1 MKIKIVVVVSLL
13 LAVAVGFGCVASADM
28 DFHPFFLW
36 NTAYSHLMRADGK
49 DTSETLT
56 FTQASNPTQRWQA
69 SYTGAKDMSQSIIL
83 PSYEDFLSFPA
94 GAKVTIR
101 YRVLSNR
108 DFIGLDSSSAE
119 IQFVSREG
127 AGSLFSIRQKLDFV
141 SSSPTDG
148 SKLHRD
154 FELVIE
160 NTSTLTLYFNHVRI
174 HCTSFA
180 GYTGTLGIE
189 NLRYHVWTETEKAS
203 YSQIEAINN
212 QTKTVTEGWTQGEVS
227 PPAGSQ
233 TMDDYASQEDALLES
248 QQSGLDA
255 ANKSFSDT
263 LTSIKQY
270 QGAFLGVAS
279 MITDFVGA
287 SVPMQFLFYTS
298 MSLGLC
304 GFVIGLGSLLS
315 RAIREHSR
323 RGGGS

>member
-69 SYTGAKDMSQSIIL
+69 SYTGAKDKSQSIIL

>member
-1 MKIKIVVVVSLL
+1 M
-13 LAVAVGFGCVASADM
+13 
-28 DFHPFFLW
+28 
-36 NTAYSHLMRADGK
+36 
-49 DTSETLT
+49 
-56 FTQASNPTQRWQA
+56 
-69 SYTGAKDMSQSIIL
+69 
-83 PSYEDFLSFPA
+83 
-94 GAKVTIR
+94 
-101 YRVLSNR
+101 
-108 DFIGLDSSSAE
+108 
-119 IQFVSREG
+119 
-127 AGSLFSIRQKLDFV
+127 
-141 SSSPTDG
+141 
-148 SKLHRD
+148 
-154 FELVIE
+154 
-160 NTSTLTLYFNHVRI
+160 
-174 HCTSFA
+174 
-180 GYTGTLGIE
+180 
-189 NLRYHVWTETEKAS
+189 
-203 YSQIEAINN
+203 
-212 QTKTVTEGWTQGEVS
+212 TEGWTQGEVS